1 MFTMSWHP
9 VLFLNETASGWSREE
24 NWALEGR
31 QEQRARQK
39 EEVKNSSFTIHS
51 NRPDVRMMNGAFY
64 PISNAT
70 EMGVRMH
77 GFNKIEGTAKSGKI
91 GRISHHAKYSMGW

>member
-1 MFTMSWHP
+1 MLAMSWHP
-9 VLFLNETASGWSREE
+9 VLFLNETTSGWSREE

-51 NRPDVRMMNGAFY
+51 NRPDVRMMNGALY
-64 PISNAT
+64 PSAMLPT
-70 EMGVRMH
+70 LSKWGSGRMAS
-77 GFNKIEGTAKSGKI
+77 T
-91 GRISHHAKYSMGW
+91 R